1 VENEFLVKI
10 SYIEIY
16 NEQVNDL
23 LSPNKS
29 QTTSS
34 SFVERVSEEVI
45 TNIDQIFQLVRM
57 GDINRQMGITKTN
70 DRSQKAHVIY
80 RLSIESFTY
89 SENPQNQSVPTCVL
103 NLVDLGGSESLTQ
116 LEEIDLNSSLKQK
129 E

>member
-1 VENEFLVKI
+1 MENEFLVKM

-16 NEQVNDL
+16 SEQVNDL

-29 QTTSS
+29 GASG

-70 DRSQKAHVIY
+70 ERS
-80 RLSIESFTY
+80 
-89 SENPQNQSVPTCVL
+89 
-103 NLVDLGGSESLTQ
+103 
-116 LEEIDLNSSLKQK
+116 
-129 E
+129 